1 MHAVQQQKWAW
12 PKGGVVVKNKMD
24 NNASSPPHGLNYH
37 TPLRNLFSKI
47 INKFKSVVDRGQDFS
62 RAGDAQF
69 CWGWGRVSPMK
80 FDIGRGFVYM
90 GIAGSG
96 PGQ

>member
-1 MHAVQQQKWAW
+1 MGVAKRWCGREKQNGQQRQFSSSW
-12 PKGGVVVKNKMD
+12 PKLPYAVEK
-24 NNASSPPHGLNYH
+24 
-37 TPLRNLFSKI
+37 FSKI
-47 INKFKSVVDRGQDFS
+47 INKFKLVVDRGQDFS

-69 CWGWGRVSPMK
+69 CWGWGRVCPMK